1 MPQNIVEKIAQSH
14 ALDLALGHLVQ
25 SGDFLRVRPAHVM
38 THDNTGAVI
47 PKFKNIGATSISDPE
62 QPVFTVDHD
71 VQNTSEAN
79 LAKYAGIAAFAEEHG
94 VRAYPPGRG
103 IGHQVLCEEGFV
115 LPGTMVVASDSHSN
129 IYGGLGAL
137 GTPVV
142 RTDAAALWATAETW
156 YVVPKITRVVLTGA
170 LSEGVTGKDVII
182 TLCGEF
188 SNDEVLNHAIE
199 FSGEGVRTLSVDE
212 RLAIANMT
220 TEWGALAGVFPCD
233 GLTTAWLRTRLE
245 LLESESRNRGDLSE
259 AAIDA
264 FETAPPRADEGA
276 SYAQTIH
283 LDLSKVRTAVS
294 GPDHVKVMRTIA
306 DISAERLEIQKAY
319 LLSCVNGRADD
330 LSRAASVLE
339 GEQIAAGVE
348 LYVAAASSEVQAEV
362 ERRGDWAKL
371 EAAGAKFLPAGCG
384 PCIGLGV
391 GLLGENEIGISAT
404 NRNFKGRMGDRSA
417 KCYLGSPEVVAASAV
432 AGFITGPMGPAG
444 DGPAGRLEVHEVET
458 PAPAKVEIREGFPA
472 IVTGELVLLDADNLN
487 TDGIYGKDVT
497 YQDHLTPEEM
507 ATHAFTNYDPEF
519 RSTARAG
526 DVLISGFN
534 FGTGSSREQAATCI
548 KFFGIPLVIAGSFS
562 ETYKRNAFNN
572 GFLCIECPELLDAV
586 RESAS
591 GSSPTE
597 RTGIMVEVDFSASV
611 ARAAGKDFPLS
622 PLGPAAQDLVLAGGL
637 EQLVRKQLQGTA

>member
-1 MPQNIVEKIAQSH
+1 MPQNLVEKIAQAH
-14 ALDLALGHLVQ
+14 ALDLPEGHVVQ

-47 PKFKNIGATSISDPE
+47 PKFENIGATSIADPN

-71 VQNTSEAN
+71 VQNTSESN
-79 LAKYAGIAAFAEEHG
+79 LAKYAGIAAFAETHG

-129 IYGGLGAL
+129 LYGGLGAL

-156 YVVPKITRVVLTGA
+156 YVVPKVTRVVFSGA
-170 LSEGVTGKDVII
+170 LLPGVSGKDVII

-199 FSGEGVRTLSVDE
+199 FTGEGVETLSVDE

-233 GLTTAWLRTRLE
+233 EATLTWLRERHE
-245 LLESESRNRGDLSE
+245 LLESEGRNRGDLTAAGLE
-259 AAIDA
+259 ALAASPPAPDA
-264 FETAPPRADEGA
+264 DA

-283 LDLSKVRTAVS
+283 LDLSLVRPAVS
-294 GPDHVKVMRTIA
+294 GPDHVKVMRTVA
-306 DISAERLEIQKAY
+306 DIAAERVAIHKAY

-330 LSRAASVLE
+330 LSRAADVLD
-339 GEQIAAGVE
+339 GETIAEGVE

-371 EAAGAKFLPAGCG
+371 GAAGAKFLPAGCG

-391 GLLGENEIGISAT
+391 GLLGEDEVGISAT

-432 AGFITGPMGPAG
+432 AGFITGPSGPSG
-444 DGPAGRLEVHEVET
+444 SGPAGRLEPHTAPTAT
-458 PAPAKVEIREGFPA
+458 PAQVEIREGFPT
-472 IVTGELVLLDADNLN
+472 VVSGELVLLDADNLN

-497 YQDHLTPEEM
+497 YQDHLTPDEM
-507 ATHAFTNYDPEF
+507 ATHAFENYDPEF
-519 RSTARAG
+519 QAVAKAG
-526 DVLISGFN
+526 DVLLSGFN
-534 FGTGSSREQAATCI
+534 FGTGSSREQAATCL
-548 KFFGIPLVIAGSFS
+548 KYFGIPLVIAGSFS

-572 GFLCIECPELLDAV
+572 GFLCIECPELLAAIRGLARDP
-586 RESAS
+586 
-591 GSSPTE
+591 GPTH
-597 RTGIMVEVDFSASV
+597 RTGVAVEVDFAASV
-611 ARAAGKDFPLS
+611 ARAEGVEYPLS
-622 PLGPAAQDLVLAGGL
+622 PLGPAAQDLMLAGGL
-637 EQLVRKQLQGTA
+637 EALVRNMISSP

>member
-1 MPQNIVEKIAQSH
+1 MPQNLVEKIAQSH
-14 ALDLALGHLVQ
+14 ALDLPEGHVVQ

-47 PKFKNIGATSISDPE
+47 PKFQNIGATSIADPD

-79 LAKYAGIAAFAEEHG
+79 LAKYAGIAAFAETHG

-142 RTDAAALWATAETW
+142 RTDAAALWATSETW
-156 YVVPKITRVVLTGA
+156 YVVPKVTRVIFTGA
-170 LSEGVTGKDVII
+170 LAEGVTGKDVII

-199 FSGEGVRTLSVDE
+199 FQGEGVETLSVDE
-212 RLAIANMT
+212 RLSISNMT

-233 GLTTAWLRTRLE
+233 DTTLAWLQGRFE
-245 LLESESRNRGDLSE
+245 LLDSEGRNLGDLTAERLGALES
-259 AAIDA
+259 
-264 FETAPPRADEGA
+264 APPAADLDA
-276 SYAQTIH
+276 SYSQTIQ
-283 LDLSKVRTAVS
+283 LDLARVRPSVS

-306 DISAERLEIQKAY
+306 DISAERVEVHKAY

-330 LSRAASVLE
+330 LSRAAAVLD
-339 GEQIAAGVE
+339 GEKIAEGVE

-371 EAAGAKFLPAGCG
+371 EAAGATFLPAGCG

-391 GLLGENEIGISAT
+391 GLLGEDEVGISAT
-404 NRNFKGRMGDRSA
+404 NRNFKGRMGARSA
-417 KCYLGSPEVVAASAV
+417 KCYLGSPDVVAASAV
-432 AGFITGPMGPAG
+432 AGFITGPAGPGGDDPAG
-444 DGPAGRLEVHEVET
+444 CLEVHAT
-458 PAPAKVEIREGFPA
+458 PAVTSAAVEIREGFPA
-472 IVTGELVLLDADNLN
+472 VVTGELVLLDSDNLN

-497 YQDHLTPEEM
+497 YQDHLTPDEM
-507 ATHAFTNYDPEF
+507 ATHAFENYDPEF
-519 RSTARAG
+519 QTTAKAG
-526 DVLISGFN
+526 DVLVSGFN
-534 FGTGSSREQAATCI
+534 FGTGSSREQAATCL

-572 GFLCIECPELLDAV
+572 GFLCIECPELLAAV
-586 RESAS
+586 RGAAQDP
-591 GSSPTE
+591 GPTH
-597 RTGIMVEVDFSASV
+597 RTGVMVEVDFAASV
-611 ARAAGKDFPLS
+611 ARAGGVEYPLS

-637 EQLVRKQLQGTA
+637 EALVRDRISAS